1 MKTVVLGKKIKN
13 IYELNKNQKQIIGD
27 SGEPQTVYIGKP
39 FIKVKKETSEYVEL
53 CRFKGKPRYNKP
65 RNLFSYSHRIN
76 ISKDET
82 ILIEEE
88 IFRADL
94 NVLELYTDKVVET
107 IDENKTEAE
116 SELEQEVKSFNRTMI
131 ESNNKLKSYCDIHKL
146 SYEDTDCF
154 ELFQLVYPGNAYIIE
169 KGIMI
174 GFSIDAISTSP
185 DGYIIKVDTVADNK
199 VSSAITTTH
208 TIDSAS
214 ITAVSSNS
222 YTITTT

>member
-27 SGEPQTVYIGKP
+27 NGEPKTVYIGRP
-39 FIKVKKETSEYVEL
+39 FIRVKKETSEYVEL
-53 CRFKGKPRYNKP
+53 FRFKGKPRYNKP
-65 RNLFSYSHRIN
+65 RNSFSYCHRIN

-107 IDENKTEAE
+107 IDVNKEETE

-146 SYEDTDCF
+146 SYEDTDCC
-154 ELFQLVYPGNAYIIE
+154 ELFKLVYPGNSYIIS
-169 KGIMI
+169 KGLMI
-174 GFSIDAISTSP
+174 GFSEDTISYLPNGISVKVGTDSVNM
-185 DGYIIKVDTVADNK
+185 IKYDE
-199 VSSAITTTH
+199 
-208 TIDSAS
+208 
-214 ITAVSSNS
+214 
-222 YTITTT
+222 